1 MARPGGRLLRA
12 VGVGGGTYFRIAGN
26 QRAAAIS
33 YHVLFSLVPFVA
45 LLVSVLELVLPQS
58 TEERVVAWLVG
69 VLPLPQ
75 DLQGSVQ
82 DAVSGADPPATAA
95 GVIALVGLIWAASGM
110 MTSIRSAFRAVWASE
125 ADRPYL
131 RGKGLDVVL
140 VLGAGLLVVCGFGI
154 TVVVQVVTETS
165 TSIVRDLGGDGEA
178 TQRLGSLGQLAGSTL
193 LVFVAF
199 ALLYRVVPPVA
210 TRVRDVWPGALVA
223 AIGFQVASAG
233 FSLYLDRFA
242 SFDDVYGPLG
252 AILAFLVL
260 VYIAAGI
267 LIVGACVVAAW
278 PSTVEPRPAQP
289 SAPVPLRARIVRA
302 ARGLAVRDGGPR

>member
-26 QRAAAIS
+26 QRSAAIS

-45 LLVSVLELVLPQS
+45 LLVSVLELVLPQT
-58 TEERVVAWLVG
+58 TEQRVVAWLVG
-69 VLPLPQ
+69 VLPLPE
-75 DLQGSVQ
+75 DLQGSVEE
-82 DAVSGADPPATAA
+82 AVSSADPPATAA

-110 MTSIRSAFRAVWASE
+110 MTSIRSAFRAIWASE

-131 RGKGLDVVL
+131 RGKALDVVL
-140 VLGAGLLVVCGFGI
+140 VLGAGLLVVCGFGM

-165 TSIVRDLGGDGEA
+165 TNIVRDLGGDGNA
-178 TQRLGSLGQLAGSTL
+178 AQRIGSLGQLVGSTL

-223 AIGFQVASAG
+223 AVGFQVASAG
-233 FSLYLDRFA
+233 FSIYLDRFA

-278 PSTVEPRPAQP
+278 PSTLEPRPAQP
-289 SAPVPLRARIVRA
+289 SEPVPLRARLVRA
-302 ARGLAVRDGGPR
+302 ARGLAVRDGSPR

>member
-1 MARPGGRLLRA
+1 
-12 VGVGGGTYFRIAGN
+12 
-26 QRAAAIS
+26 
-33 YHVLFSLVPFVA
+33 
-45 LLVSVLELVLPQS
+45 
-58 TEERVVAWLVG
+58 
-69 VLPLPQ
+69 VLPLPE
-75 DLQGSVQ
+75 DLQHSVQ
-82 DAVSGADPPATAA
+82 DAVAGAEPPATAA

-131 RGKGLDVVL
+131 RGKALDLVL
-140 VLGAGLLVVCGFGI
+140 VLGAGLLVVCGFGM
-154 TVVVQVVTETS
+154 TVVVQVVTDTS
-165 TSIVRDLGGDGEA
+165 TNIVRDLGGDGTA
-178 TQRLGSLGQLAGSTL
+178 TARLGTLGQLAGSTL

-210 TRVRDVWPGALVA
+210 TRIRDVWPGALVA

-233 FSLYLDRFA
+233 FSLYLDQFA
-242 SFDDVYGPLG
+242 SFDQVYGPLG

-278 PSTVEPRPAQP
+278 PSTIEPRPAQD
-289 SAPVPLRARIVRA
+289 AEPVALRARLVRA
-302 ARGLAVRDGGPR
+302 ARGLAVRDGRTR

>member
-33 YHVLFSLVPFVA
+33 YHVLFSLVPFLA
-45 LLVSVLELVLPQS
+45 LLVSVVELVLPQS

-69 VLPLPQ
+69 VLPLPE
-75 DLQGSVQ
+75 DLQGGVQ

-140 VLGAGLLVVCGFGI
+140 VLGAGLLVVCGFGM

-165 TSIVRDLGGDGEA
+165 TSIIRDLGGDGTA
-178 TQRLGSLGQLAGSTL
+178 TARLGSLGQLAGSTV

-199 ALLYRVVPPVA
+199 VLLYRVVPPVA

-267 LIVGACVVAAW
+267 LVVGACVVAAW
-278 PSTVEPRPAQP
+278 PGTVEPQPARPSDPA
-289 SAPVPLRARIVRA
+289 PLRARLVRA
-302 ARGLAVRDGGPR
+302 ARRLAVRDGSPR